1 MLIAK
6 SNAHLWEWSKVKE
19 NKKKLCPID
28 AQLIDNAEEI
38 LSIW

>member
-1 MLIAK
+1 MLI
-6 SNAHLWEWSKVKE
+6 SGSEVVKE

-28 AQLIDNAEEI
+28 AQLIDNAEKI